1 MGLLNAVTGFFGT
14 SNKTIETGARI
25 AEKATDGII
34 AGLDKLKLTDEEK
47 LDYAQKATETTLE
60 FWKTFANENSQQ
72 SKARR
77 ELAILFARL
86 FALAFGIGTGLVL
99 IDKKDMLDMYVDFLS
114 SLSLGWIMSAVITT
128 YFVPHQISKIWKGKN
143 VK

>member
-1 MGLLNAVTGFFGT
+1 MGLISAVTGFFGT

-34 AGLDKLKLTDEEK
+34 AGLDKLVYTDEEK
-47 LDYAQKATETTLE
+47 AEVSQKAVETTLE
-60 FWKTFANENSQQ
+60 FWKTFATENSEQ

-77 ELAILFARL
+77 NLAMLFARL

-99 IDKKDMLDMYVDFLS
+99 IGRKDMLDMYVDFLS
-114 SLSLGWIMSAVITT
+114 SLSLGWAMSAVITT

>member
-34 AGLDKLKLTDEEK
+34 NGLDKLVYTDEEK
-47 LDYAQKATETTLE
+47 AEVSQKAVETTLE

-77 ELAILFARL
+77 EIALILTFT
-86 FALAFGIGTGLVL
+86 FVGILGVITGLVL
-99 IDKKDMLDMYVDFLS
+99 TGNMQGLRVYIDALS
-114 SLSLGWIMSAVITT
+114 ALGFGWIISCVVVT
-128 YFVPHQISKIWKGKN
+128 YFAPHQISKVWKGKN